1 MIAFHKTVVFIG
13 SIVLLI
19 TFITSLMNWRKI
31 SNEKALNIFFIV
43 PFIGILSSVNSL
55 LTSVFNVYDYQLAG
69 LIERFL
75 VMLDLF
81 YWIYFFSC
89 LGIKV
94 ANKKIYEILIASITS
109 LIFIFVSL
117 NHIDN
122 KFHHYTISFFYSIE
136 ITFCFIYIKN
146 VFVNPPRQIL
156 KTNPIFLIVT
166 GLLIRCAVAIPT
178 HLASEIM
185 YVGKHLDEYLF
196 IFPLANI
203 AIIIMHFHFIYAFIC
218 IKKIDL
224 ETRHSRNKMQEM
236 V

>member
-1 MIAFHKTVVFIG
+1 MIEFHKTVVFIG

-19 TFITSLMNWRKI
+19 TFIASLMNWRKS

-81 YWIYFFSC
+81 YWIYFFSG

-94 ANKKIYEILIASITS
+94 TNKKIFERLIVLITS
-109 LIFIFVSL
+109 LIFILVSL

-122 KFHHYTISFFYSIE
+122 KFHHYTISFFYLIE
-136 ITFCFIYIKN
+136 ITFCFIYIKS
-146 VFVNPPRQIL
+146 VFVNPPKQIL
-156 KTNPIFLIVT
+156 KKNPIFLIVT

-178 HLASEIM
+178 HMASEIM

-196 IFPLANI
+196 IFPLTNI
-203 AIIIMHFHFIYAFIC
+203 AIIIMHFHFIYAFMC
-218 IKKIDL
+218 IKNFDL
-224 ETRHSRNKMQEM
+224 ERRHSRNKMQEL